1 MSNVGE
7 EIYER
12 CIYYEL
18 RSAASGCATCNLQM
32 YFSFPP
38 MHCMQIRALEVEC
51 QGIMVLVLVMMFLCE
66 VNYAYKEPKR

>member
-1 MSNVGE
+1 
-7 EIYER
+7 
-12 CIYYEL
+12 
-18 RSAASGCATCNLQM
+18 M